1 LFARPELDRV
11 LEEEFTRRVDKLW
24 NRTGAGIEGARR
36 AMERIC
42 RPKAAAAFM
51 KAGGTRA
58 YLDRYWNVAFTA
70 AWETYSRPGAP
81 EPFVFEEQPVAR
93 REPSQEIETTPQVS
107 GIDRRMSSLTFF

>member
-1 LFARPELDRV
+1 MES
-11 LEEEFTRRVDKLW
+11 
-24 NRTGAGIEGARR
+24 TGAGIEGARR

-70 AWETYSRPGAP
+70 AWETYSRHA
-81 EPFVFEEQPVAR
+81 AR
-93 REPSQEIETTPQVS
+93 RSRLYSKSSPSRGGS
-107 GIDRRMSSLTFF
+107 RRKKSKQLRRFLGLIGA